1 MFIISYGTLVMKGNS
16 FFHSYLKVVL
26 VEAALVSFECF
37 TFFLLG
43 LGNFDDSAILKFYF
57 EYFPKDLNMSKQYN

>member
-1 MFIISYGTLVMKGNS
+1 MKDIIWYA

-37 TFFLLG
+37 SFFLLG
-43 LGNFDDSAILKFYF
+43 LGNFDDSAILKFCF
-57 EYFPKDLNMSKQYN
+57 EYFPKDLNMSKQSN